1 MKQIYLSIYKKAV
14 EGIIHGALA
23 FVPLGLLVFLML
35 LLLDVSIMK
44 SSIACVVIS
53 LSGMA
58 WGGFSSAS
66 SDNSENKH

>member
-1 MKQIYLSIYKKAV
+1 MNQANLSIYKKAG
-14 EGIIHGALA
+14 EGILRGALA

-35 LLLDVSIMK
+35 LLLDVSIIK
-44 SSIACVVIS
+44 SGIACFLIS

-66 SDNSENKH
+66 SDNSENKY